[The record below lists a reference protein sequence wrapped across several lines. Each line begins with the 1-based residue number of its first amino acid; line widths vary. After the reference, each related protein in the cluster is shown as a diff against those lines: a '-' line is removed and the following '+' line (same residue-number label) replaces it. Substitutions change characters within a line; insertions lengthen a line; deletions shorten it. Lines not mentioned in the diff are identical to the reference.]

1 MNNLKKIN
9 QQMDS
14 RNIIKQMNKENNTDI
29 KEYFI
34 IKEKIIKNN
43 LKREIV

>member
-1 MNNLKKIN
+1 
-9 QQMDS
+9 MDS

-43 LKREIV
+43 LNREIV